1 MNNTLINKGER
12 YQARYRAK
20 NRVGWSS
27 WSPFA
32 YVLVAGPPSTPQA
45 PVLISA
51 DAGNITVLVGSV
63 PSDNGSPVIAYKIMI
78 DGGDFSSDVSTLADQ
93 VTSGGVG
100 YTITSITSGTVYRIG
115 VIAVNEAGSSNLSQ
129 LGVFEASPSPSPPA
143 SLTKVEAQSSETTIA
158 LSWPKQSAISTPNG
172 YIVVMALEGSGDY
185 KTVWDGTGL
194 PQTLSW
200 IVSGLKVGQQY
211 SFKIMSVRFN
221 GAGTESTTYSFYSW
235 VAPSGFAAPT
245 GVGSST
251 SITITWTEPQ
261 NNGGWPITE
270 YAIYRNEG
278 DGSSATTEINSS
290 NDVLIRNNPS
300 LRTAVITYFP
310 SSSVGKTFLFRIIVF
325 TDDSSSY

>member
-63 PSDNGSPVIAYKIMI
+63 PSDNGSPVIAYQIMI

-129 LGVFEASPSPSPPA
+129 LGIFEASPS
-143 SLTKVEAQSSETTIA
+143 
-158 LSWPKQSAISTPNG
+158 
-172 YIVVMALEGSGDY
+172 
-185 KTVWDGTGL
+185 
-194 PQTLSW
+194 
-200 IVSGLKVGQQY
+200 
-211 SFKIMSVRFN
+211 
-221 GAGTESTTYSFYSW
+221 
-235 VAPSGFAAPT
+235 
-245 GVGSST
+245 
-251 SITITWTEPQ
+251 
-261 NNGGWPITE
+261 
-270 YAIYRNEG
+270 
-278 DGSSATTEINSS
+278 
-290 NDVLIRNNPS
+290 
-300 LRTAVITYFP
+300 
-310 SSSVGKTFLFRIIVF
+310 LF
-325 TDDSSSY
+325 